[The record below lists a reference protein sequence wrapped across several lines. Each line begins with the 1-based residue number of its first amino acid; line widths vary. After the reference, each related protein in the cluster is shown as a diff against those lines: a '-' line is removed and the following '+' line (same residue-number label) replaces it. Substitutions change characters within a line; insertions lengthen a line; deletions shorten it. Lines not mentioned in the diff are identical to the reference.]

1 MIDFLLIPGLA
12 LMLGSVLIGVTAG
25 VARKAVALGLPLIT
39 LALIWFQ
46 PDASV
51 SVDFMGYAITP
62 LQMSPLGKLFAGAFA
77 VMAFA
82 GMLYAM
88 NHASR
93 TELAAAFLY
102 AGSAIGISLAGDF
115 ITLFVCWEL
124 MAIASALI
132 IFAAGTPQS
141 GNAGLRYA
149 VIHILGGTFLLYGLI
164 GIASISGDISLRP
177 LELDSPYAW
186 AILIGFL
193 VNVGAPPL
201 SAWVADAY
209 PEASPSGSV
218 FLSAFTTKS
227 AVFALL
233 SVFPGA
239 DILIPIGI
247 YMIFY
252 GIIYAL
258 LENDMRRILAY
269 SIVNQVG
276 FMVVACGIG
285 TPLAINAAAAHASAH
300 IIYKGL
306 LMMSAGNVL
315 LMTGKRKCTDLGG
328 LYSAMKVTMLCA
340 IVGAAAIS
348 AVPFTSGFAAKS
360 LVSESA
366 VMANMEWVWVALLI
380 ASAGVFLHAGV
391 KFPWFVFFNK
401 KATAAD
407 VVEAPPNMQLA
418 MILLVAI
425 CIVFGVAP
433 TLLYALLPYPAEY
446 ALYTPPHVIEQTQL
460 LLLSMFAFF
469 VMLPWLRRTT
479 TISMDFDW
487 FYRVLPARLLRVFA
501 PLGTGLYHAALRR
514 LRRYSHGLLSLS
526 GLRSPVADV
535 PMLALLVGI
544 LAISLLAL
552 LLIYY

>member
-1 MIDFLLIPGLA
+1 MIDFLIPGLA
-12 LMLGSVLIGVTAG
+12 MMLGSILVAVTAG
-25 VARKAVALGLPLIT
+25 ILRKAVVLTLPLIT
-39 LALIWFQ
+39 LALIWFY
-46 PDASV
+46 PGAAV
-51 SVDFMGYAITP
+51 SLEFMGYGITP
-62 LQMSPLGKLFAGAFA
+62 LLMSPLGKLFASTFA

-82 GMLYAM
+82 GMLYAL
-88 NHASR
+88 NYASR
-93 TELAAAFLY
+93 TELIAASLY
-102 AGSAIGISLAGDF
+102 AGCAIGISLAGDF

-124 MAIASALI
+124 MAIASMLI

-149 VIHILGGTFLLYGLI
+149 IIHILGGMFLLYGLI
-164 GIASISGDISLRP
+164 GIVSTSGDASLRP
-177 LELDSPYAW
+177 LELDGPYAW
-186 AILIGFL
+186 AILVGFL
-193 VNVGAPPL
+193 INAGAPPL

-239 DILIPIGI
+239 DVLIPIGI

-252 GIIYAL
+252 GIVYAL

-276 FMVVACGIG
+276 FMVTACGIG
-285 TPLAINAAAAHASAH
+285 TALAINAAAAHASAH

-340 IVGAAAIS
+340 VVGAASIS

-366 VMANMEWVWVALLI
+366 AVANMEWVWVALLA

-407 VVEAPPNMQLA
+407 VIEAPPNMQWA
-418 MILLVAI
+418 MILLVVI
-425 CIVFGVAP
+425 CILVGVMP
-433 TLLYALLPYPAEY
+433 TTFYALLPYPVEY
-446 ALYTPPHVIEQTQL
+446 TLYTFPHLIEQMQL

-469 VMLPWLRRTT
+469 ILLPWLRRTT
-479 TISMDFDW
+479 TISIDLDW
-487 FYRVLPARLLRVFA
+487 FYRALPAHLLRVFA
-501 PLGTGLYHAALRR
+501 PTGTRLYHRIRR
-514 LRRYSHGLLSLS
+514 SLQQCLCAILSVS
-526 GLRSPVADV
+526 GFRSPVADV
-535 PMLALLVGI
+535 PKLAFLIGTFAVGLLV
-544 LAISLLAL
+544 L
-552 LLIYY
+552 LLVYY